1 MRPEIDAIFTM
12 HPIRRSRIV
21 GSTRWMQ
28 RSAPPTQRRHW
39 ERLADGV
46 FLFALTL
53 TGAICVLIAYELI

>member
-1 MRPEIDAIFTM
+1 M